1 MDLFSA
7 SGLFWEKKDQH
18 ELFKQWLRRRA
29 SFPSH
34 AFQKSANIESFMVRA
49 SYTYF
54 SCIFGGVLCK
64 RNNDTAKCAGT
75 YPQYDEVIVL
85 LISDASEDAS
95 FCKESSCGARF
106 CFIKYF
112 TRKKVIRT

>member
-1 MDLFSA
+1 MLSTIKCEERVEHFSFVHMMVA
-7 SGLFWEKKDQH
+7 IALQRLKI
-18 ELFKQWLRRRA
+18 LR
-29 SFPSH
+29 
-34 AFQKSANIESFMVRA
+34 SFMVRA

-54 SCIFGGVLCK
+54 SCTFGGVLCK

-75 YPQYDEVIVL
+75 YPQFDEVIVL
-85 LISDASEDAS
+85 LISDASEEVS

-112 TRKKVIRT
+112 TRKKVIKT